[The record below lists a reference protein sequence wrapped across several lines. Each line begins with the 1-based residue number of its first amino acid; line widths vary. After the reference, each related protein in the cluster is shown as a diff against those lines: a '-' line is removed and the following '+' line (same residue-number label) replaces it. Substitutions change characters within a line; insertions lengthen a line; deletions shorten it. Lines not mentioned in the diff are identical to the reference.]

1 MIIYTIQ
8 NKINDKLYIGQTT
21 LSLEQ
26 RVSKHLRTR
35 GCSAIHVSLLKY
47 GLDSFNFSIIDDS
60 AITLEDLNELEQKYI
75 LEYDTISPKGY
86 NLVCGGGN
94 SIMSEESR
102 NKISQAS
109 KGRKHTEEAKIKIGN
124 ASRERIRTKETY
136 LKIAESNRG
145 KKHTEESR
153 KKMSDAHKG
162 VPHPCR
168 GRKKG
173 PPSEETR
180 RKLSERM
187 SGKNHPNY
195 GKKFSDEL
203 RKKLSE
209 AHKGI
214 RLSEES
220 RKKVSEALK
229 GHKVTEETREKIAE
243 KLRGSKCVR
252 AKLNEENVLQI
263 RELLKEGHTQPEIAK
278 KFNVSRGII
287 SNIKN
292 GYSWRWL
299 K

>member
-1 MIIYTIQ
+1 MIIYAIQ

-35 GCSAIHVSLLKY
+35 GCSAIHASLLKY
-47 GLDSFNFSIIDDS
+47 GLDNFNVSIIDDS
-60 AITLEDLNELEQKYI
+60 ATTLEYLNELEQKYI

-86 NLVCGGGN
+86 NLVCGGSN
-94 SIMSEESR
+94 SILSEESR
-102 NKISQAS
+102 NKISQTL
-109 KGRKHTEEAKIKIGN
+109 KGRKHTEEAKIKIGES
-124 ASRERIRTKETY
+124 SRKRKRTKETCKKISEA
-136 LKIAESNRG
+136 LKG
-145 KKHTEESR
+145 KHPSEETL
-153 KKMSDAHKG
+153 KKMSEVHKG
-162 VPHPCR
+162 IPSPMK
-168 GRKKG
+168 GKKG
-173 PPSEETR
+173 RVVSEETR

-209 AHKGI
+209 SHKGI

-220 RKKVSEALK
+220 RKKVSEAVK
-229 GHKVTEETREKIAE
+229 GRKLSEETKRKISEKQ
-243 KLRGSKCVR
+243 RGSKCQH